1 MPRAGSDHPWPG
13 PEIAKRDE
21 SGIRWMETGR
31 PLDAN
36 VMSDAWRISIVVS
49 SSFLLR
55 KLAAPQRKSDQKQDF
70 AFLVKTLGCFLFCLD
85 EAETRGRVELNSLFG
100 EKFENF

>member
-1 MPRAGSDHPWPG
+1 MRAQPGCHEAMPRAGSDHPWPG

-31 PLDAN
+31 SLDAN

-55 KLAAPQRKSDQKQDF
+55 KLAASQRTEDHN
-70 AFLVKTLGCFLFCLD
+70 
-85 EAETRGRVELNSLFG
+85 AEDSEDGQ
-100 EKFENF
+100 